1 MTQTRIRIIDAS
13 TPGVPRDHDRFNVNR
28 GTKAGA
34 SVQPAPRGLAL
45 TPQNGLR
52 DPFVLDTGGRR
63 WLFYAAAGE
72 YALGVT
78 DISGA

>member
-1 MTQTRIRIIDAS
+1 MS
-13 TPGVPRDHDRFNVNR
+13 TEAL
-28 GTKAGA
+28 K
-34 SVQPAPRGLAL
+34 PAPRGWAL

-63 WLFYAAAGE
+63 WLYYAAAGE

-78 DISGA
+78 DLSGV

>member
-1 MTQTRIRIIDAS
+1 MTQTRIRIIDA
-13 TPGVPRDHDRFNVNR
+13 TTTGVPRDHGRFNVN
-28 GTKAGA
+28 GP

>member
-28 GTKAGA
+28 GAKAGA
-34 SVQPAPRGLAL
+34 SGLGAHA
-45 TPQNGLR
+45 QNGLR

-63 WLFYAAAGE
+63 WLYYAAAGE
-72 YALGVT
+72 YALSVT
-78 DISGA
+78 DLSGV